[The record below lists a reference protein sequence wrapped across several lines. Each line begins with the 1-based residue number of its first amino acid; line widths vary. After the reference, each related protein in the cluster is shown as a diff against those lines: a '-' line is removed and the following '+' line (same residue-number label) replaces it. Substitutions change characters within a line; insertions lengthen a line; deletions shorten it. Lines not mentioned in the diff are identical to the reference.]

1 MGFSFVFHGS
11 VPRDEI
17 LGALVGHTW
26 WFGEDVWPSLHGG
39 YRPFE
44 PPRWWKAL
52 FDGRA
57 VEQGEQDGGTV
68 AEVGPAEGGMGQQGI
83 PALEAQD

>member
-26 WFGEDVWPSLHGG
+26 WFGEDVWPRLHGG

-57 VEQGEQDGGTV
+57 VEQGEEQGNGTV
-68 AEVGPAEGGMGQQGI
+68 AELRPAEGGMQQGI
-83 PALEAQD
+83 PVLEAQD

>member
-26 WFGEDVWPSLHGG
+26 WFGEDVWPRLHGG

-57 VEQGEQDGGTV
+57 VEQEEDGTV
-68 AEVGPAEGGMGQQGI
+68 AEVRPQDGMGGQGI